1 MFIAL
6 YKYIAKCINA
16 EETEMEIEKMLI
28 EMFRELSED
37 EQRLLIAY
45 SEALLPC
52 PRRAPVSLEE
62 AV

>member
-1 MFIAL
+1 MH
-6 YKYIAKCINA
+6 KA
-16 EETEMEIEKMLI
+16 EETKVEKEKLLI

-52 PRRAPVSLEE
+52 PQRAPVSLEE